1 MGILTILL
9 LACIGVCAGLMSG
22 FIGVGGGIV
31 IVPAL
36 VFIMG
41 FTQHEAQGLSIATM
55 LPPIGIMAFY
65 SYWQH
70 GTITKTSIGYAAI
83 IAVAFVIG
91 GFIGSKVALKMSPN
105 LIRLVFGTF
114 MLFVAFK
121 MIISG
126 MAFFTENND

>member
-91 GFIGSKVALKMSPN
+91 GFLGSKVALKMSPN
-105 LIRLVFGTF
+105 LIRLVFGIF

-126 MAFFTENND
+126 MAFFSENDD

>member
-1 MGILTILL
+1 MGVSTLLILVS
-9 LACIGVCAGLMSG
+9 IGVCAGIMSG
-22 FIGVGGGIV
+22 FIGIGGGVV

-36 VFIMG
+36 VFFLG
-41 FTQHEAQGLSIATM
+41 FTQHEAQGLSITTM

-70 GTITKTSIGYAAI
+70 GAVTKTSIGYGAI

-105 LIRLVFGTF
+105 LIKLIFGAF

-121 MIISG
+121 MIVSG
-126 MAFFTENND
+126 MDYFNESND

>member
-1 MGILTILL
+1 MGVSTLLILVS
-9 LACIGVCAGLMSG
+9 IGVCAGIMSG
-22 FIGVGGGIV
+22 FIGIGGGVV

-36 VFIMG
+36 VFFLG
-41 FTQHEAQGLSIATM
+41 FTQHEAQGLSITTM

-70 GTITKTSIGYAAI
+70 GAVTKTSIGYGAI
-83 IAVAFVIG
+83 IAVAFSIG

-105 LIRLVFGTF
+105 LIKLIFGAF

-121 MIISG
+121 MIVSG
-126 MAFFTENND
+126 MDYFNESND

>member
-1 MGILTILL
+1 MGVSTVLL
-9 LACIGVCAGLMSG
+9 LISIGVCAGIMSG
-22 FIGVGGGIV
+22 LIGVGGGIV

-70 GTITKTSIGYAAI
+70 GEITKLSIGYAAI
-83 IAVAFVIG
+83 IATTFVIG
-91 GFIGSKVALKMSPN
+91 GFIGSKVALKISPN
-105 LIRLVFGTF
+105 LIKLLFGMF
-114 MLFVAFK
+114 MLIVAFK

-126 MAFFTENND
+126 MAFFSENDD

>member
-1 MGILTILL
+1 
-9 LACIGVCAGLMSG
+9 MSG

-41 FTQHEAQGLSIATM
+41 FTQHEAQGLSITTM

-70 GTITKTSIGYAAI
+70 GAITKTSIGYAAI

-105 LIRLVFGTF
+105 LIRLVFGIF

-126 MAFFTENND
+126 MAFFSENDD

>member
-1 MGILTILL
+1 MGISTILL
-9 LACIGVCAGLMSG
+9 LTSIGVCAGLMSG

-70 GTITKTSIGYAAI
+70 GTITKSSIGYAAI

-105 LIRLVFGTF
+105 LIKLVFGTF

-126 MAFFTENND
+126 MAFFGENDD

>member
-41 FTQHEAQGLSIATM
+41 LTQHEAQGLSIATM

-91 GFIGSKVALKMSPN
+91 GFLGSKVALKMSPN
-105 LIRLVFGTF
+105 LIRLIFGTF

>member
-1 MGILTILL
+1 MGISTILIL
-9 LACIGVCAGLMSG
+9 IGIGVCAGVMSG

-36 VFIMG
+36 VFILGM
-41 FTQHEAQGLSIATM
+41 TQHEAQGLSITTM

-70 GTITKTSIGYAAI
+70 GAITKTSIGYGAI
-83 IAVAFVIG
+83 IAVAFVVG
-91 GFIGSKVALKMSPN
+91 GYIGSKVALKMSPN
-105 LIRLVFGTF
+105 LIKLIFGIF

-126 MAFFTENND
+126 LAFFGENDD

>member
-91 GFIGSKVALKMSPN
+91 GFLGSKVALKMSPN
-105 LIRLVFGTF
+105 LIRLIFGTF

>member
-1 MGILTILL
+1 
-9 LACIGVCAGLMSG
+9 
-22 FIGVGGGIV
+22 
-31 IVPAL
+31 
-36 VFIMG
+36 
-41 FTQHEAQGLSIATM
+41 M

-70 GTITKTSIGYAAI
+70 GAITKASIGYAAI
-83 IAVAFVIG
+83 IAIAFVIG

-105 LIRLVFGTF
+105 LIKLVFGTF

-126 MAFFTENND
+126 MAFFSENDD

>member
-91 GFIGSKVALKMSPN
+91 GFLGSKVALKMSPN
-105 LIRLVFGTF
+105 WIRLIFGTF